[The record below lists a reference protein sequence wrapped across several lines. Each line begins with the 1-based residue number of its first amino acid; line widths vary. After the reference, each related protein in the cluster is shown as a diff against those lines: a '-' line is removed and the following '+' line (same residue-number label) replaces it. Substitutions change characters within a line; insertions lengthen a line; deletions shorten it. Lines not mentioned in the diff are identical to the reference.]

1 MLVAYPDKAYVSYPC
16 SVASEYR
23 GIPISINDECVAAI
37 DPNLVA
43 FPPAPKFLRGDVNND
58 GTLNITDPINIL
70 GFLFLGNP
78 TDLQCEDAADANDS
92 GNINITDSIHLLNY
106 LFNPN
111 PTHIYGDKVA
121 IIIWG
126 RPMYG
131 IIIKSRQLADAN
143 RKYFKMLWNIAEKRK

>member
-1 MLVAYPDKAYVSYPC
+1 MGIEETKFLEFDEISIRQHIKKLRKNGLKEKLLSKKSATYFFEGKQ
-16 SVASEYR
+16 SEYR
-23 GIPISINDECVAAI
+23 FIPD
-37 DPNLVA
+37 
-43 FPPAPKFLRGDVNND
+43 
-58 GTLNITDPINIL
+58 
-70 GFLFLGNP
+70 
-78 TDLQCEDAADANDS
+78 
-92 GNINITDSIHLLNY
+92 H